1 MPIKRWFYLLFLL
14 PNPQIIAN
22 KNINHITASTNNN
35 IKIAGK
41 DKIKTINPR
50 TIPNIFLPTNKSL
63 TKSNN
68 ADKTMLFLF
77 LYFKFV
83 SDSIPI

>member
-1 MPIKRWFYLLFLL
+1 MLFLL
-14 PNPQIIAN
+14 PKFQIIAN
-22 KNINHITASTNNN
+22 KNINHITASINNN

-41 DKIKTINPR
+41 DKIKAINPR
-50 TIPNIFLPTNKSL
+50 TIPNIFLPINKSL
-63 TKSNN
+63 IKSNN

-77 LYFKFV
+77 LYFRFV